1 MDIETKLKRD
11 KTMPGPMEYSDGVD
25 NKSTVATKKHYGQ
38 TRFGK
43 Q

>member
-1 MDIETKLKRD
+1 MEIETKLRRD
-11 KTMPGPMEYSDGVD
+11 KTMPGPMEYSESD
-25 NKSTVATKKHYGQ
+25 NKSIVATKKHYGQ